1 MKKHKKIKSRKRKAN
16 KSSRTPVFY
25 TPKKTLRL
33 LAPILIL
40 CTAIGA
46 FYFVKAKNNT
56 GNEQKNVN
64 VPTNPAEQ
72 ISHKP
77 PPSTLT
83 TQQQFTLLKKEEMEL
98 ARQVLK
104 DFPNSDETY
113 VLMGDLYSR
122 HGNSTEA
129 IKFWEKSLEINP
141 NRFDVYRNMAQIALE
156 KEQFERAVE
165 LFKKALE
172 IRPKT
177 PGVRCDIAKA
187 LMDSG
192 KYTEAITV
200 VQEEIKDYPTSFTA
214 HFQLAEAYR
223 QLKEYEK
230 AGQHYERTINL
241 EPTHSHAYYGLARVY
256 TKLGQRN
263 KAQENLA
270 AFRKLR
276 SKISA
281 AYMARRR
288 GPIEDLASLR
298 ASVVRTNLDAEL
310 LYRDTGNIAKSEEL
324 LKRAYELEPDNTR
337 CLERLG
343 LLYHT
348 TNRVDKALEYFEKV
362 AKADP
367 NNPFSHLNIGQVA
380 ARLKMYNKAEQAF
393 RKTIELAP
401 SNAAG
406 YRELASL
413 YLRNMK
419 NLSQTK
425 KLARKALS
433 LEKTAANYFIFGW
446 ASDVNGDRAEA
457 LKAME
462 QAIKLE
468 PQNQHYRM
476 IYEKIKARN

>member
-1 MKKHKKIKSRKRKAN
+1 
-16 KSSRTPVFY
+16 
-25 TPKKTLRL
+25 
-33 LAPILIL
+33 
-40 CTAIGA
+40 
-46 FYFVKAKNNT
+46 
-56 GNEQKNVN
+56 
-64 VPTNPAEQ
+64 
-72 ISHKP
+72 
-77 PPSTLT
+77 
-83 TQQQFTLLKKEEMEL
+83 
-98 ARQVLK
+98 
-104 DFPNSDETY
+104 
-113 VLMGDLYSR
+113 
-122 HGNSTEA
+122 
-129 IKFWEKSLEINP
+129 
-141 NRFDVYRNMAQIALE
+141 MAQIALE
-156 KEQFERAVE
+156 KEQFERAVK

-192 KYTEAITV
+192 KYTEAITI

-230 AGQHYERTINL
+230 ARLHYERTINL

-256 TKLGQRN
+256 TKLGQRD

-276 SKISA
+276 SKVSA

-298 ASVVRTNLDAEL
+298 ASVVRTNLDAER

-324 LKRAYELEPDNTR
+324 LKRAYELEPDNNR
-337 CLERLG
+337 CLERLA
-343 LLYHT
+343 LLYYT
-348 TNRVDKALEYFEKV
+348 TNRVDKALEYFEK
-362 AKADP
+362 AAQADP
-367 NNPFSHLNIGQVA
+367 NNPFSHLNFGQIA
-380 ARLKMYNKAEQAF
+380 ARLKMFDKAERAF

-401 SNAAG
+401 SNASG

-413 YLRNMK
+413 YLSNMK
-419 NLSQTK
+419 NLPQTK
-425 KLARKALS
+425 KLAQKALS
-433 LEKTAANYFIFGW
+433 LEKKAANYFIFGW